1 MLSDD
6 RIAEMMRD
14 TWGCASIVPRHAEA
28 FARAIEA
35 AARRDALEEAEKKC
49 ELVAQRWSHH
59 MVAPSAALGCAAAI
73 RTLKETTQ

>member
-14 TWGCASIVPRHAEA
+14 TWGCASIAPRHAEA

-35 AARRDALEEAEKKC
+35 EVR
-49 ELVAQRWSHH
+49 
-59 MVAPSAALGCAAAI
+59 
-73 RTLKETTQ
+73 KEPNHDS